1 MSMIGASD
9 GIDVFDRRQV
19 RLHRD
24 RAAPKFHDHDMLFR
38 EVAKRLA
45 DRLLD
50 IKRKFPLALDLGCH
64 SGGLAALLPKA
75 SGIEA
80 LIQSDLSPEMAR
92 RAGANTLVA
101 DEEMLPFDEQTFD
114 LVVSNLSLHWINDL
128 PGTLIQIRRA
138 LKEDGLFV
146 SAILGAGTLRELREC
161 LITAEVEIHGGAG
174 PRLSPLANL
183 GDAAALLQRAG
194 FSMPVADGDT
204 LKIKYTDVFRLFADL
219 RGMGEANAVVTKRK
233 TFTSRAV
240 MFRAAALYLERFG
253 DADGTIPA
261 TFEVIYLHGWSPHA
275 SQQQALAP
283 GSATT
288 RLASALKND

>member
-1 MSMIGASD
+1 MIGPSD
-9 GIDVFDRRQV
+9 SIDVFDRRQV

-24 RAAPKFHDHDMLFR
+24 RAAPKFHEHDILFR
-38 EVAKRLA
+38 EVSKRLA

-50 IKRKFPLALDLGCH
+50 VKRKFPLALDLGCH
-64 SGGLAALLPKA
+64 NGGFATQLPKA
-75 SGIEA
+75 SGIEV
-80 LIQSDLSPEMAR
+80 LIQSDFSPEMAR

-101 DEEMLPFDEQTFD
+101 DEEMLPFDKQTYN
-114 LVVSNLSLHWINDL
+114 LIVSNLSLHWVNDL
-128 PGTLIQIRRA
+128 PGTLIQVRRA

-146 SAILGAGTLRELREC
+146 SAILGSGTLRELREC
-161 LITAEVEIHGGAG
+161 LTTAEVEINGGSG
-174 PRLSPLANL
+174 PRLSPLAEL

-194 FSMPVADGDT
+194 FSMPVADGET
-204 LKIKYTDVFRLFADL
+204 LKITYTDVFQLFADL
-219 RGMGEANAVVTKRK
+219 RGMGEANAVVTRRK

-261 TFEVIYLHGWSPHA
+261 TFKVIYLHGWSPHA

-288 RLASALKND
+288 RLANALKNG